1 MVEMIAGVSFLC
13 GVLQWLAISVYV
25 LVTLIKKELNLEM
38 SLYSILPILGIA
50 SFDQLSIKE
59 VLSKSDY
66 LYSEPDDN

>member
-1 MVEMIAGVSFLC
+1 MIAGVSFLC

-38 SLYSILPILGIA
+38 GFHSILPILGIA

-59 VLSKSDY
+59 VLYESDY
-66 LYSEPDDN
+66 LNSEPGDN